1 MIKKIQK
8 LATLPEGRPETG
20 AMSFGDDWPGL
31 FIRGDN
37 AFAFA
42 LALRSVLANAKSDR
56 IDWLSLGVLQSRRDT
71 RKLSGEMMYRLEEY
85 LAGRWFL
92 IRAFPTRAEAK
103 GFAYKVGGNWQ
114 IRYEAEKFF
123 EEEYLVD

>member
-8 LATLPEGRPETG
+8 LATLSEGRPETG
-20 AMSFGDDWPGL
+20 AMSFGDDWPGV

-56 IDWLSLGVLQSRRDT
+56 IDWLSLGVLQSLAELLESCRVNHDT
-71 RKLSGEMMYRLEEY
+71 
-85 LAGRWFL
+85 
-92 IRAFPTRAEAK
+92 
-103 GFAYKVGGNWQ
+103 
-114 IRYEAEKFF
+114 
-123 EEEYLVD
+123 